1 MEIQHVPNCQNN
13 LEKKKKKRERE
24 RENKVGS
31 IMYLSSDYI
40 TKL

>member
-24 RENKVGS
+24 NKVGS